1 MTYNVS
7 SGILNLCILYYNLAL
22 LPSTFLGYTH
32 RVHAV
37 FQGDFWQIKVFFL
50 FLCCS
55 VVYCLQMSKFV
66 IERLL
71 VLPSLGV
78 LPCSNV
84 EQTVMPLLRP
94 HSIILASCKPGCK
107 PGFQPGFRQ
116 VRAGFQHAFD
126 QLSTFF
132 FVKNLVANRSRFARS
147 CTC

>member
-1 MTYNVS
+1 
-7 SGILNLCILYYNLAL
+7 
-22 LPSTFLGYTH
+22 
-32 RVHAV
+32 
-37 FQGDFWQIKVFFL
+37 
-50 FLCCS
+50 
-55 VVYCLQMSKFV
+55 MSKFV

-126 QLSTFF
+126 QLSAFF
-132 FVKNLVANRSRFARS
+132 CQKPGREPQQVRSFVHVLDKWNIEKKTVLSKFAAGFQHAFNLLATRFWPGLQLARIMECS
-147 CTC
+147 LY

>member
-1 MTYNVS
+1 
-7 SGILNLCILYYNLAL
+7 
-22 LPSTFLGYTH
+22 
-32 RVHAV
+32 
-37 FQGDFWQIKVFFL
+37 
-50 FLCCS
+50 
-55 VVYCLQMSKFV
+55 MSKFV